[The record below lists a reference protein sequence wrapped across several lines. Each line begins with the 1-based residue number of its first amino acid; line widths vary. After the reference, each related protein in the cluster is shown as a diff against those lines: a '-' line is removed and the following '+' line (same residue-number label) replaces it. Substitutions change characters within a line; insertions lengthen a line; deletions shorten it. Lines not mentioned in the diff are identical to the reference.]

1 LNEPFE
7 RKKNAV
13 EIPKVQIKIKATKT
27 TEKTKKQNEIKLK
40 GYDSSRH
47 STK

>member
-1 LNEPFE
+1 MNLLKE
-7 RKKNAV
+7 RKIPWK
-13 EIPKVQIKIKATKT
+13 IPKVQIKIKATKT
-27 TEKTKKQNEIKLK
+27 TEKTEKLNEIKLK